1 MAKLVLAL
9 VTIFALLAAG
19 SGRELLQSKTVTGTA
34 AATPSLS
41 ILVEALTTANLTG
54 TLDDPNL
61 VATVFA
67 PTNDAFAALL
77 KQLNYTEA
85 QLLSSY
91 ILKPTLLY
99 HVVPGVAAKSMDL
112 TNGQQL
118 PTLLKGSNL
127 TVALMMGG
135 VNIEGAA
142 SNGTVTMPNI
152 AADKAV
158 VHVIDTVLLPASS
171 VLDTY
176 KPAPS
181 TRR

>member
-1 MAKLVLAL
+1 MIKFVLAL
-9 VTIFALLAAG
+9 VALSAVLAAG

-41 ILVEALTTANLTG
+41 ILVEALTKANLTS
-54 TLDDPNL
+54 TLDDPTL

-77 KQLNYTEA
+77 KKLNYTKD

-99 HVVPGVAAKSMDL
+99 HVVPGVAAKSTDL
-112 TNGQQL
+112 TQGETL

-127 TVALMMGG
+127 TVSLMNG
-135 VNIEGAA
+135 VMIDGMD
-142 SNGTVTMPNI
+142 SNATVTQANI
-152 AADKAV
+152 VADKAV
-158 VHVIDTVLLPASS
+158 VHVIDTVLLPAKST
-171 VLDTY
+171 LDSYNT
-176 KPAPS
+176 A
-181 TRR
+181 

>member
-1 MAKLVLAL
+1 MAKFVLAL
-9 VTIFALLAAG
+9 VALSAVLAAG

-41 ILVEALTTANLTG
+41 ILVEALTTANLTS
-54 TLDDPNL
+54 TLDDPAL

-77 KQLNYTEA
+77 KKLNYTKA

-99 HVVPGVAAKSMDL
+99 HVVPGVAAKSTDL
-112 TNGQQL
+112 TQGETL

-127 TVALMMGG
+127 TVSLMNG
-135 VNIEGAA
+135 VMIDGMD
-142 SNGTVTMPNI
+142 SNATVTQANI
-152 AADKAV
+152 VADKAV
-158 VHVIDTVLLPASS
+158 VHVIDTVLLPAKST
-171 VLDTY
+171 LDSYNT
-176 KPAPS
+176 A
-181 TRR
+181 